1 MKMNTKEI
9 SPYDVWKAKADL
21 VDFYRT
27 DYEKLQVVNRL
38 LLAGLGFC
46 YTTISILVWHICK
59 YL

>member
-27 DYEKLQVVNRL
+27 DYEKLQVVNQL
-38 LLAGLGFC
+38 LLTGLGFC
-46 YTTISILVWHICK
+46 VVVISILAWFICK